1 MEKTRKNEREE
12 NKKEGG
18 ESMYLTP
25 IQVEKL
31 FGLSVKWLAN
41 MRWKKRGI
49 PYKKVGNKI
58 LYKREDIEAY
68 IEKHTIKV
76 IED

>member
-18 ESMYLTP
+18 ESMYMTP
-25 IQVEKL
+25 RQVQKI
-31 FGLSVKWLAN
+31 FGLSEKWLAN

-49 PYKKVGNKI
+49 PYRKVGNKI
-58 LYKREDIEAY
+58 LYKKEDIEDF
-68 IEKHTIKV
+68 IEKHKV
-76 IED
+76 KVMED